1 MIEAGAETIKRQA
14 EHICVICPFTAFG
27 NVQQAL
33 EAMSLNIEHAT
44 LRYVPK
50 TFVALQKDAMQHVM
64 KLVDTLEDHDDVQQV
79 FHNMKV

>member
-1 MIEAGAETIKRQA
+1 
-14 EHICVICPFTAFG
+14 
-27 NVQQAL
+27 
-33 EAMSLNIEHAT
+33 MSLNIEHAT